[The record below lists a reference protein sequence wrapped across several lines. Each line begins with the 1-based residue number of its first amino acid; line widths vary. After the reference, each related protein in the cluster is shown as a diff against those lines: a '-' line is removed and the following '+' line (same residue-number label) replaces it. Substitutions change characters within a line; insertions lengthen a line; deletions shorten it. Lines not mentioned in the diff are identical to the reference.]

1 MVISRPLHY
10 LIVICA
16 SIMLFIWG
24 LPNTIALRNAMMLLG
39 SAGALYFL
47 LKYKPFVLDWKAL
60 PLVLLYILLLWVLA
74 HYFFFARD
82 PQLQFI
88 ELKSL
93 WLRVF
98 AGMLI
103 ATAMGVLI
111 RKSDRV
117 NGLFIA
123 AFFGMSISVV
133 AVYCFNSI
141 NLGYLLSP
149 TEFLNQFL
157 FDKNKV
163 GTAFFSVVDLAVGC
177 ASLTYIF
184 YNDSVKHNIVKSVAT
199 LTLMGLSIAASIMA
213 NSKNGVGIGLIVLAL
228 FMTCIFAGLFFGK
241 RHKKLPFGLLLIF
254 ATLVLSCTAI
264 LVHKNRASPGWDALY
279 ADIQTAVDIDKYQ
292 AWRGPLASHG
302 ESIPQNSLGIVV
314 AANTYERFAWIAAG
328 SRELIKHPL
337 GYGTINHPA
346 FPRWLKVDGI
356 AIDSQG
362 ATHSGW
368 LDLGLS
374 FGWPAIFL
382 VFLSVVSTLLIGMRS
397 TNKAFFIYLAMWISL
412 AVFSAGFLEEITFKH
427 TFEALLFLITF
438 SAACIIS
445 LNGKYEDEIRQ

>member
-1 MVISRPLHY
+1 
-10 LIVICA
+10 
-16 SIMLFIWG
+16 MLFIWG

-157 FDKNKV
+157 FDKN
-163 GTAFFSVVDLAVGC
+163 TRC
-177 ASLTYIF
+177 Y
-184 YNDSVKHNIVKSVAT
+184 Y
-199 LTLMGLSIAASIMA
+199 
-213 NSKNGVGIGLIVLAL
+213 
-228 FMTCIFAGLFFGK
+228 C
-241 RHKKLPFGLLLIF
+241 
-254 ATLVLSCTAI
+254 
-264 LVHKNRASPGWDALY
+264 
-279 ADIQTAVDIDKYQ
+279 
-292 AWRGPLASHG
+292 
-302 ESIPQNSLGIVV
+302 
-314 AANTYERFAWIAAG
+314 
-328 SRELIKHPL
+328 
-337 GYGTINHPA
+337 
-346 FPRWLKVDGI
+346 
-356 AIDSQG
+356 
-362 ATHSGW
+362 
-368 LDLGLS
+368 
-374 FGWPAIFL
+374 
-382 VFLSVVSTLLIGMRS
+382 
-397 TNKAFFIYLAMWISL
+397 
-412 AVFSAGFLEEITFKH
+412 
-427 TFEALLFLITF
+427 
-438 SAACIIS
+438 
-445 LNGKYEDEIRQ
+445 